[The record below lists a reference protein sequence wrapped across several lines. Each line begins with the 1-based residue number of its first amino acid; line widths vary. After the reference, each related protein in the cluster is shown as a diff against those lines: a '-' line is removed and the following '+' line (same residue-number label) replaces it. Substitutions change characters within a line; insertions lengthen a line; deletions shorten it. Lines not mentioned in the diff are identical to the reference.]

1 LYQRR
6 VPVEVGETY
15 QVRIEDM
22 GEEGD
27 GIARVDGF
35 VVFVPGTHV
44 DDNIK
49 IRVTRVLK
57 RYAFAEKVEE

>member
-1 LYQRR
+1 MYQRR